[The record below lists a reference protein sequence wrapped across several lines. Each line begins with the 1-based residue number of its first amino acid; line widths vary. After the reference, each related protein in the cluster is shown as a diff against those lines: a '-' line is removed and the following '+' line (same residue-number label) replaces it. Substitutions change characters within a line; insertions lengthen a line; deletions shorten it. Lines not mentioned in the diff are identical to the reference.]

1 MFSMFPITHIILSFI
16 LGAFLYEFYGLSV
29 IYIIIGG
36 FTFDIDHLFVY
47 WKETKKY
54 TLNLL
59 KAYDYFASHKLNIQN
74 RNVLFIFHTAEF
86 LVLLFLLGFF
96 NKIFFLISLGLL
108 FHLVLDA
115 IQEMRIF
122 GRLIKHP
129 SFIVWLFKK
138 NIFTKKVF

>member
-1 MFSMFPITHIILSFI
+1 MFPITHIILSLIFGV
-16 LGAFLYEFYGLSV
+16 LFYKFYGLSI

-36 FTFDIDHLFVY
+36 FIFDIDHLFVY
-47 WKETKKY
+47 WKETKDY
-54 TLNLL
+54 TFNLL
-59 KAYDYFASHKLNIQN
+59 RAYNYFVSHKLNIQN
-74 RNVLFIFHTAEF
+74 RNVLFILHTVEF
-86 LVLLFLLGFF
+86 LILSFLLGFF

-129 SFIVWLFKK
+129 SFIIWLFKK
-138 NIFTKKVF
+138 NIFTKRVF